1 MPKLKGVKI
10 SEKLHSYL
18 LDRATKRESFED
30 VIWRLIGQKKLA
42 KKDKKALPSDYEGK
56 LNQGKKKK

>member
-10 SEKLHSYL
+10 SEKLHDYL

-30 VIWRLIGQKKLA
+30 VIWRLIGMKEISKEDLKQIPPK
-42 KKDKKALPSDYEGK
+42 YVGK
-56 LNQGKKKK
+56 LNQGKKIK

>member
-1 MPKLKGVKI
+1 MPKLKGVKM

-42 KKDKKALPSDYEGK
+42 KEDKKKLPSEYEGK
-56 LNQGKKKK
+56 LNTEKRRK